1 MEGRREKGGENVI
14 LQRKGVAVVEWV
26 GQGLVDQPHT

>member
-26 GQGLVDQPHT
+26 GLGLVDQPHT